1 MGIRHL
7 FSYQHIYIFL
17 PIHLLLFSLL
27 YFSPK
32 KLSLKMGVDDNTITK
47 LHYYFAGT
55 TKRVR
60 TVGMQ
65 QQSVKEH
72 QILFVD

>member
-1 MGIRHL
+1 
-7 FSYQHIYIFL
+7 
-17 PIHLLLFSLL
+17 
-27 YFSPK
+27 
-32 KLSLKMGVDDNTITK
+32 MGVDDSIIKK

-60 TVGMQ
+60 RVGME